1 MQSED
6 RTYAK
11 RATRIKSKIYSN
23 GTTYLSPTARGA
35 ANMLVRIEAQ
45 SPFLYQTPTGAVVSE
60 SCCDSAPPP
69 PPGVSA
75 TVYSADGTSTGTA
88 FRELEGGSGSLSD
101 AYVVKYSDAGAA
113 VWAARIIG
121 INGADVLSVRAD
133 AAGNCY
139 VAGIYHSTLVSFYN
153 ATVPDVLTKTLSGSG
168 NDIFIA
174 KYTSVGEPVWVAR
187 IADIGNGVAVVDIA
201 CTADGDV
208 FVSGLYKS
216 ASIKLYSA
224 GASSS
229 SMTLPN
235 TSDSTGFLAKFNT
248 TGIYQWVVSLGLT
261 AVNKNTSCEGLVV
274 SSDNTSVYVTGS
286 YSADLTF
293 GTTGASIA
301 PLVKSG
307 ASVSNGYIAKYSTSG
322 VPQWAARIAGNTTTK
337 SESGITITESSGD
350 VYVGGYYTGMSAT
363 VYSSGI
369 GSSVTLP
376 GITNGSCMFL
386 AKYNSSGVVQ
396 WATHMDSF
404 ASPIPGIPS
413 SNLNGL
419 SVVGSTVYATG
430 VFLRPS
436 LFVYSTGFPLPP
448 PIIKTTSNL
457 VDAFV
462 VAYSTAGAAQWC
474 NTLTKTSTDITNVN
488 YGYGITGTTA
498 VGSYLSRPLV
508 IGGLT
513 SNKELTNSGIAD
525 SYIVRYTSTGEI
537 DWRTRI
543 AGTLAEAAT
552 GVAQTTGGMYVV
564 GLYSGNPDIF
574 DVISAVLNMI
584 R

>member
-69 PPGVSA
+69 GVSA
-75 TVYSADGTSTGTA
+75 TVYSADGTPTGTA

-261 AVNKNTSCEGLVV
+261 VVDKNTSCEGLVV

-322 VPQWAARIAGNTTTK
+322 VPQWAARIAGDTATT

-430 VFLRPS
+430 LFLLPS
-436 LFVYSTGFPLPP
+436 LTVYSTGILPP
-448 PIIKTTSNL
+448 FPIIKTTTNIA
-457 VDAFV
+457 DAFV
-462 VAYSTAGAAQWC
+462 VAYSTAGVAQWC

-488 YGYGITGTTA
+488 YGYGIAGTTA

-525 SYIVRYTSTGEI
+525 SVSYTHLTLPTKRIV
-537 DWRTRI
+537 
-543 AGTLAEAAT
+543 
-552 GVAQTTGGMYVV
+552 
-564 GLYSGNPDIF
+564 
-574 DVISAVLNMI
+574 
-584 R
+584 